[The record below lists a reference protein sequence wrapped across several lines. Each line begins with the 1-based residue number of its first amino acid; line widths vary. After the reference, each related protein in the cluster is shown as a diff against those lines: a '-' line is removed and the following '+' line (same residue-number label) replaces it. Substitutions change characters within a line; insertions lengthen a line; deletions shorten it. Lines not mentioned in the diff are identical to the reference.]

1 MSEVQLESI
10 ARRICQI
17 REYRFV
23 SQVGAGAFKE
33 TFHVRTSDDTSLAL
47 KVFRP
52 KNTDNRVL
60 REIDAMKR
68 CDHPNVGKLFTVDHF
83 QAENRKHLFSIEEFL
98 AGGTLTEHIEERLL
112 SVEEVLE
119 IGGSLI
125 QAVSHMA
132 SHGLVHRDLK
142 PDNIMFKEDRETP
155 VVVDLGLVRDLA
167 ESSLTQTWLMRGP
180 GTPYFSAP
188 EQLNNDKELIDWRTD
203 QFSLG
208 VVLSMSVLGY
218 HPFSEENETA
228 AQLVDRVARR
238 ESPSPLFWNDTA
250 NLTLNALGKMI
261 SPWPVERFRTPDKL
275 VEAWSDQGSVS

>member
-10 ARRICQI
+10 AREICQV
-17 REYRFV
+17 RNYQFV

-33 TFHVRTSDDTSLAL
+33 TFHVRPSEDASLAL

-52 KNTDNRVL
+52 KNTDDRVL

-68 CDHPNVGKLFTVDHF
+68 CDHPNVGKLFAVDYFHTED
-83 QAENRKHLFSIEEFL
+83 QKYLFSIEEFL
-98 AGGTLTEHIEERLL
+98 AGGTLTERVEQRLL
-112 SVEEVLE
+112 PVEEVLKF
-119 IGGSLI
+119 GNSLI
-125 QAVSHMA
+125 EAVSHIA

-208 VVLSMSVLGY
+208 VVLSISVLGY

-228 AQLVDRVARR
+228 AQLVERVAKR
-238 ESPSPLFWNDTA
+238 ESPSPLFWNDISD
-250 NLTLNALGKMI
+250 LGLNALGKMI
-261 SPWPVERFRTPDKL
+261 SPWPVERFRTPEKL
-275 VEAWSDQGSVS
+275 AAAWSDQGNGS